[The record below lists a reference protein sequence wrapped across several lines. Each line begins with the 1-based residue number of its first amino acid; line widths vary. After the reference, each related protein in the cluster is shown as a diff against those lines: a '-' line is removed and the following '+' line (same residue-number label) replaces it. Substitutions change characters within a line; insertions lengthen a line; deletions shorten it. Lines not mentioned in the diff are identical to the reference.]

1 MNEDYIVAY
10 PLNGIQYDATD
21 AQTYLCTRT
30 SGVYSSENHFK
41 LGEVVGRQITIGSG
55 IAWMKISEFGG
66 IVFAVTEPVTVT
78 VPGAGQTDRTDLIVL
93 RYDKNN
99 DNAREVVCKIGSNSV
114 KQSDGVFELALYSI
128 DVKADTTLITSS
140 HIHDVRSTPLCG
152 VMKDGVTG
160 IPVETLVDNF
170 ESRLK
175 DLLDDIDEK
184 GQEKLHDFSI
194 DTTAALSDF
203 RAEGET
209 AIGTINLNASNAIT
223 DFTTTSVQELNEF
236 RTDAGNQLATN
247 IQNNAAMID
256 VFKTEYEKAIDDAN
270 ALFEATNA
278 DGQAIVDS
286 LTEKNTEFGSALN
299 RANSA
304 IDSFVNTDAPNAIT
318 AFQEDARAA
327 IDSFTSESG
336 SSIDTFENNAQA
348 AITDF
353 QQSGRSSIDKFEDDS
368 QAAIEGF
375 EEDVANIAA
384 GTDVMLQT
392 AFNQSKKVGQVA
404 FADETPIVLTG
415 GFTKHLSYISTPN
428 VFAAPFAS
436 SDRKKKLRE
445 YIRNNRSI
453 TIRLFS
459 AKQSG
464 EKTSADEWNNVVA
477 FLNDQGGT
485 FEDVFDTDK
494 PCYDFHF
501 QYADTINDRP
511 GGNAYFTCIFD
522 DLQTAV
528 MSIPITGLGSGGTLS
543 FI

>member
-1 MNEDYIVAY
+1 MAIIAY
-10 PLNGIQYDATD
+10 PLNGINYSAED

-30 SGVYSSENHFK
+30 SGVYSSEGHFQ
-41 LGEVVGRQITIGSG
+41 LGEVSADRRITIGSG

-66 IVFAVTEPVTVT
+66 IVFAVTEPVTVSVQGSDT
-78 VPGAGQTDRTDLIVL
+78 NTQRTDLIVL
-93 RYDKNN
+93 RYDGNRRT
-99 DNAREVVCKIGSNSV
+99 REVVCKKNSNSV
-114 KQSDGVFELALYSI
+114 QQSDGIFELALYRIVVPAGSTQI
-128 DVKADTTLITSS
+128 IPSQ
-140 HIHDVRSTPLCG
+140 IQDVRATNLCG

-160 IPVETLVDNF
+160 IPVETIVDEFRN
-170 ESRLK
+170 RL
-175 DLLDDIDEK
+175 DVLIDEIDEK
-184 GQEKLHDFSI
+184 GKEKLTAFSI
-194 DTTAALSDF
+194 DTTSALSGF
-203 RAEGET
+203 QAEGERS
-209 AIGTINLNASNAIT
+209 IGIINTNASNAIDEYDKQYLDLKT
-223 DFTTTSVQELNEF
+223 DFQKKLDNHFVTN
-236 RTDAGNQLATN
+236 NQMTGAL
-247 IQNNAAMID
+247 
-256 VFKTEYEKAIDDAN
+256 VTEYEKKFKQMD
-270 ALFEATNA
+270 T
-278 DGQAIVDS
+278 DGQVIVQA
-286 LTEKNTEFGSALN
+286 LTNKDTEFGSALN
-299 RANSA
+299 RANAA

-318 AFQEDARAA
+318 GFQDDARAA

-353 QQSGRSSIDKFEDDS
+353 QQSGHSSITKFEADS

-392 AFNQSKKVGQVA
+392 AFNKSKKVGQVA

-436 SDRKKKLRE
+436 LDRKKKLRE

-494 PCYDFHF
+494 PCYDFRF